1 MAQLESEAILLK
13 NPGIFNSKKKTAL
26 ELIPPQ

>member
-13 NPGIFNSKKKTAL
+13 NPGIFNSKKIAL
-26 ELIPPQ
+26 ELIPPH